1 MISKVFKCSRAFPLG
16 KVDYYNIFT
25 CLSGMKVL
33 ILVKFCVDYHD
44 VLCFQS
50 ENLYICRYKFPK
62 SSWYVEDI
70 VEFLKKEL

>member
-33 ILVKFCVDYHD
+33 ILVKFCVD
-44 VLCFQS
+44 FQT
-50 ENLYICRYKFPK
+50 EN
-62 SSWYVEDI
+62 
-70 VEFLKKEL
+70 KEHRENQRKI